1 MTSSS
6 FARLSVLRR
15 FAATVVVGAVLA
27 SCGSTA
33 TTTTTSSPAPSTAPA
48 PTTTSPP
55 TTATTTTVAER
66 FPVAELTAQIQ
77 TVVDRWRSA
86 AGVPGAALVVSLPDG
101 TEVSV
106 TSGVRDL
113 TTNEPVRADEYW
125 RIASITKPMVSAVML
140 RLVERGLV
148 DLTAPVAQYL
158 GAGWAQG
165 YVLDGVDYGDLIT
178 IADVLAHTDGFKE
191 YAFDPS
197 FYLLVSDRLDV
208 PMTPDE
214 VVAWAVGEGPQYVP
228 GTGYLY
234 NTIGHVVAGLV
245 IEAVTGQPAEK
256 VLRDELFGPAE
267 VTDVYLTPREFPP
280 SRVPAGYVQ
289 GLLRTALDL
298 IPGLVAYSEQATVG
312 DFYDV
317 TAVPQ
322 AVLTSAPFTGG
333 GLEAQLDDVARVF
346 RALFDGTVLT
356 PASIEAFTT
365 TVLDTNY
372 GLGISVDQVDDLIVY
387 SHGGGVPG
395 FRSHALYSPDL
406 DVALAVSSNLIPL
419 DPDVGTMANDVL
431 RLVRPLIQG

>member
-1 MTSSS
+1 MVRPI
-6 FARLSVLRR
+6 ALRR
-15 FAATVVVGAVLA
+15 FIATAVVGVLVA
-27 SCGSTA
+27 SCSSTNDTVA
-33 TTTTTSSPAPSTAPA
+33 TTTSVVTTTVPA
-48 PTTTSPP
+48 PTTTAAP
-55 TTATTTTVAER
+55 TTTTTIVESLATAALE
-66 FPVAELTAQIQ
+66 AELQAA
-77 TVVDRWRSA
+77 VDRWRSA
-86 AGVPGAALVVSLPDG
+86 AGVPGAAMVVSLPDG
-101 TEVSV
+101 SEVAI

-125 RIASITKPMVSAVML
+125 RIASITKPMVSAVVL

-148 DLTAPVAQYL
+148 DLSAPVAQYL

-165 YVLDGVDYGDLIT
+165 YELDGVDYGDVVT

-208 PMTPDE
+208 PITPEE
-214 VVAWAVGEGPQYVP
+214 VVAWAVGEGPQFEP

-245 IEAVTGQPAEK
+245 IEAVTGQPAEQ
-256 VLRDELFGPAE
+256 VLRDELFTPAN
-267 VTDVYLTPREFPP
+267 VSDMYLTPREFPP
-280 SRVPAGYVQ
+280 TRVPAGYVQ
-289 GLLRTALDL
+289 GLLRLALDS
-298 IPGLVAYSEQATVG
+298 IPGLAAYTDQATVG

-322 AVLTSAPFTGG
+322 AVLTSAGFTGG

-346 RALFDGTVLT
+346 RALFDGTLLT
-356 PASIEAFTT
+356 QASVQAFTT

-372 GLGISVDQVDDLIVY
+372 GLGISVDQVDDLLVY

-395 FRSHALYSPDL
+395 FRSHALYSPEL
-406 DVALAVSSNLIPL
+406 DVAMALSSNLVPL
-419 DPDVGTMANDVL
+419 EPDVGALADEVL
-431 RLVRPLIQG
+431 LIVRAAVQG